1 MEVENKLKAM
11 GLELPA
17 AGVPPPG
24 RAGAVKIGNIL
35 FVGGHTPGPAYRGK
49 LGAGFTVE
57 QGYDGARQ
65 ACLNCL
71 ADVKAVIGDL
81 DKVKRVAKL
90 LCMVNSAPDF
100 GSKAA
105 SHLGDATILLHFVC
119 HGLNWYKFLPI
130 IRFQGSRSTVY
141 LLIIIGGKRSI
152 YVRKFLGFRKFSSY
166 GSIGISIYVVKNLAS
181 HIHTVKKS
189 KSKISSSWKR
199 CPTTFGKIEMKF
211 GIRKRV

>member
-1 MEVENKLKAM
+1 MEVENKLQAM

-17 AGVPPPG
+17 AGAPPPG

-100 GSKAA
+100 GQQPLVANGA
-105 SHLGDATILLHFVC
+105 TDLLRQLYGDAGAHARSAV
-119 HGLNWYKFLPI
+119 GLAALPNGACI
-130 IRFQGSRSTVY
+130 E
-141 LLIIIGGKRSI
+141 
-152 YVRKFLGFRKFSSY
+152 
-166 GSIGISIYVVKNLAS
+166 
-181 HIHTVKKS
+181 
-189 KSKISSSWKR
+189 
-199 CPTTFGKIEMKF
+199 IEM
-211 GIRKRV
+211 ILEVED